1 MQCHIGIEKI
11 TFSSQCSK
19 LYNAPTRNDYSKV
32 GATRKRLFPQENG
45 YKKQTDSEATPS
57 QILCKLQIAY

>member
-19 LYNAPTRNDYSKV
+19 LYNAPTRNDYSHKKTIIKSKQ
-32 GATRKRLFPQENG
+32 AQK
-45 YKKQTDSEATPS
+45 YKSEPVF
-57 QILCKLQIAY
+57 L

>member
-19 LYNAPTRNDYSKV
+19 LYNAPIRNDYSKM
-32 GATRKRLFPQENG
+32 GAIRKRLLPQEND
-45 YKKQTDSEATPS
+45 YKKQTGSEAE
-57 QILCKLQIAY
+57 I